1 MNPTLDTLLV
11 ALAILGALGYLARGF
26 FGKKKGCSSGCGCD
40 VGKKTA
46 VVEKRRG

>member
-11 ALAILGALGYLARGF
+11 AAAILAALTYFARGL

-40 VGKKTA
+40 AAKKPTLPA
-46 VVEKRRG
+46 KR